1 MSKWPSWADIVALTV
16 SVDVKQDLKK
26 YPIFPK
32 DFLQTVPTR
41 SAGEML
47 PPQLPRR
54 TTASLAHIVWPATAL
69 FLPQKSELAFFFHLA
84 LPHVCQSQTDVGP
97 EFVRFPVVSLGY
109 T

>member
-69 FLPQKSELAFFFHLA
+69 FLPQKSELAFFFIWLCRTCASHR
-84 LPHVCQSQTDVGP
+84 QTSVL
-97 EFVRFPVVSLGY
+97 SLSDSPSSP
-109 T
+109 